1 MNTSLMSHKS
11 AGHPNSVTSRKKPA
25 LMFEETVSFSSAQG
39 VGR

>member
-11 AGHPNSVTSRKKPA
+11 AGHPNSVTSWKKLA
-25 LMFEETVSFSSAQG
+25 LMFDETVSLRLAQG